1 MPGWQIFDRLNFV
14 VVSFIVIPRRRSF
27 GEISAIYQLLSKQLI
42 NRANRSS
49 NHRATLQVARC
60 LLSLLSDNELIIRL
74 CPCHHSGMLPRF
86 ARNHGNSL
94 RSFPPGD
101 YSPRAP
107 SSATAT
113 IRHSFFF
120 FSFSTFSKPTNKI
133 ILSHHTS

>member
-1 MPGWQIFDRLNFV
+1 L
-14 VVSFIVIPRRRSF
+14 SFIVISRRRSF

-60 LLSLLSDNELIIRL
+60 LLSLLSDNELIIGP

-107 SSATAT
+107 SRATAPFSVIT
-113 IRHSFFF
+113 FFLF
-120 FSFSTFSKPTNKI
+120 FDLSLSPQTN
-133 ILSHHTS
+133 